1 MLFVKKCMVIHLLK
15 KGEEIVYVF
24 KDLKEAIEKAMTEQ
38 LCIVRLRINEDDTTR
53 PIIIY
58 EPIIE

>member
-1 MLFVKKCMVIHLLK
+1 MVIHLLK

-24 KDLKEAIEKAMTEQ
+24 KDLKEAIEKAMAEQ
-38 LCIVRLRINEDDTTR
+38 LCIVRLRINEDGTTR